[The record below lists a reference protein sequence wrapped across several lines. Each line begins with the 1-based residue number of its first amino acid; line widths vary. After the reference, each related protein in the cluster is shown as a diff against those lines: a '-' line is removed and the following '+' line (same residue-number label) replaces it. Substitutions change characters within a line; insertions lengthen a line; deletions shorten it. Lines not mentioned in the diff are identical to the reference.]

1 METKTSKVI
10 KASIKQF
17 YGYKYSVYNNLIFS
31 FVLDIDSIYGL
42 WITLPGEDETRVIIK
57 IKDTWK
63 PRNI

>member
-10 KASIKQF
+10 KTSIKQF
-17 YGYKYSVYNNLIFS
+17 YGCNYYVYNNLIFS
-31 FVLDIDSIYGL
+31 FDLGVDSIYGL
-42 WITLPGEDETRVIIK
+42 WITTPGEDKTRVIIK